1 MKTPGEGGQDE
12 GKRLL
17 ELVAF
22 AQRERSGW
30 RFTWRHGVFF
40 GLAALSL
47 FAALRT
53 WTTWRSFHRPIE
65 VQSSPDISAV
75 EQGEMIAAIRAS
87 HSGILDPV
95 AMDAATFRCVFLGQG
110 RIERTVRFVRE
121 GGVVRADVCRRDGG
135 RNSKRRPMDGSF
147 TFDRQSTLKDSSVG
161 PREMT
166 IF

>member
-1 MKTPGEGGQDE
+1 MNPSGEGDPAE

-22 AQRERSGW
+22 ARRGRESW
-30 RFTWRHGVFF
+30 RFTWRHGLVM
-40 GLAALSL
+40 AIALMSL
-47 FAALRT
+47 FTALRT
-53 WTTWRSFHRPIE
+53 WTTWRSFHSPIE
-65 VQSSPDISAV
+65 VQSPPDISAV
-75 EQGEMIAAIRAS
+75 EQGAMIAAIRAS

-95 AMDAATFRCVFLGQG
+95 AMDAATFRRVFLGQG

-121 GGVVRADVCRRDGG
+121 SGVVRADVCRRDGS
-135 RNSKRRPMDGSF
+135 RNSKQRPMDGSF
-147 TFDRQSTLKDSSVG
+147 TFDRQCTLKDYSFG